1 MKPKID
7 IPNKSSQCIAQEV
20 LIAYLQGRLT
30 GVEMNRVE
38 RHLAVCPMC
47 ADELEGLSLMDSPQ
61 SMVAMAERIHRA
73 IDEKVGT
80 TPRRIGVPFYL
91 KIAAALLVL
100 ISISA
105 LVYHSLSRISQPLEI
120 AEQLP
125 MEKEKKIEHE
135 PHAAAPEPSPSQ
147 ERTMITETRERTTNE
162 PAAEA
167 TQKILA
173 PPLTIVEST
182 NVNADEVIVI
192 DDMVDISVEA
202 ELFQYGQAADSGI
215 ARPHAVEVS
224 TGKEEI
230 IPIAELAAVPP
241 PPKPIPSAGQASS
254 KRRPKQALRH
264 KAAGNIDLDDVG
276 HPLAT
281 EDNDETMVKIVTFA
295 EKEEDV
301 EEEEIF
307 IVVEEMPVFEG
318 GDINAFSNYIA
329 KSIKYPE
336 SAAENG
342 IQGKV
347 IVSFIVEPDGKVTN
361 VKVVRGIDPALD
373 QEAVRVIESS
383 PKWQPGKQRG
393 RPVRVNL
400 TFPVVFIFE

>member
-47 ADELEGLSLMDSPQ
+47 ADELEGLSLLDSPQ
-61 SMVAMAERIHRA
+61 SMDAMVERVHRA

-105 LVYHSLSRISQPLEI
+105 LIYHSLSRISQPLEI
-120 AEQLP
+120 AEQLSVK
-125 MEKEKKIEHE
+125 EEKKSE
-135 PHAAAPEPSPSQ
+135 HAAPAAIPEPPTSPASTTEVETQ
-147 ERTMITETRERTTNE
+147 EETVREQKVEKNQNVPPPPTAIT
-162 PAAEA
+162 
-167 TQKILA
+167 
-173 PPLTIVEST
+173 
-182 NVNADEVIVI
+182 VINDDMAVI
-192 DDMVDISVEA
+192 DDMVDISDEE

-215 ARPHAVEVS
+215 ARPQAAEVS
-224 TGKEEI
+224 TDKEEI
-230 IPIAELAAVPP
+230 VPIAELAAVPP
-241 PPKPIPSAGQASS
+241 PPRPMPSAGQVSS

-264 KAAGNIDLDDVG
+264 KAVGNIDLDDAE

-281 EDNDETMVKIVTFA
+281 EDNDEAMVKIVTFA
-295 EKEEDV
+295 KEEEDV
-301 EEEEIF
+301 EEKEIF

-318 GDINAFSNYIA
+318 GDINAFRNYIA

-347 IVSFIVEPDGKVTN
+347 IVSFIVEADGKVTN

-393 RPVRVNL
+393 KPVRVNL
-400 TFPVVFIFE
+400 TFPVVFKLE

>member
-1 MKPKID
+1 MEPKID
-7 IPNKSSQCIAQEV
+7 IPNNSSQCIAQEV

-47 ADELEGLSLMDSPQ
+47 ADELEGLSLLDSPQ
-61 SMVAMAERIHRA
+61 SMDAMAERVHRA

-80 TPRRIGVPFYL
+80 TPRQIGVPFYL
-91 KIAAALLVL
+91 KIAAALILL

-120 AEQLP
+120 AEQLSVK
-125 MEKEKKIEHE
+125 EEKKSEHADPTVIPELPTSPVSTAKAETQEETVREPKVEKTQNVPPPPPAMVVLTEEDVDEMTVIED
-135 PHAAAPEPSPSQ
+135 
-147 ERTMITETRERTTNE
+147 N
-162 PAAEA
+162 
-167 TQKILA
+167 
-173 PPLTIVEST
+173 
-182 NVNADEVIVI
+182 
-192 DDMVDISVEA
+192 VDIREEV

-215 ARPHAVEVS
+215 ARPQTAEVS

-241 PPKPIPSAGQASS
+241 PHKPMPSAGQARS
-254 KRRPKQALRH
+254 KRRPKQALRQ
-264 KAAGNIDLDDVG
+264 KAAGNIDLDDAE

-281 EDNDETMVKIVTFA
+281 EDNDEAMVKIVTFA
-295 EKEEDV
+295 DEEEEAV
-301 EEEEIF
+301 EEEIF
-307 IVVEEMPVFEG
+307 VVVEEMPVFEG
-318 GDINAFSNYIA
+318 GDINAFRNYIE
-329 KSIKYPE
+329 KNIKYPE
-336 SAAENG
+336 SAADNG

-373 QEAVRVIESS
+373 KEAVRVIESS

-393 RPVRVNL
+393 KPVRVNL
-400 TFPVVFIFE
+400 TFPVVFKLE